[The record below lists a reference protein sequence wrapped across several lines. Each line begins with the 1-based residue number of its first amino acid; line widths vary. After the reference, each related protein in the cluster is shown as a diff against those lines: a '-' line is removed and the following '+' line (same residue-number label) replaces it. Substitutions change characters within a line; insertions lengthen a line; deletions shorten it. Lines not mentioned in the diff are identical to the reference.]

1 MAFND
6 TLFQLGMDLTRSSPA
21 QKEDLHASQSA
32 RAALEDTTGN
42 RGASSHAGQ
51 HLIIDLFGAR
61 RLDDVGHVER
71 VLKRCVEASG
81 ATLLHMHLHPLKPTG
96 GVTGVAVLEESHIA
110 IHSWPKDGYAAL
122 DVFMSGPAD
131 AARVVPVLKKAF
143 EAREVRVTAQ
153 LRGAAPKK
161 TGKRKDKAKA
171 GKKPAAAARPR
182 AIRKANAA

>member
-1 MAFND
+1 
-6 TLFQLGMDLTRSSPA
+6 
-21 QKEDLHASQSA
+21 
-32 RAALEDTTGN
+32 
-42 RGASSHAGQ
+42 
-51 HLIIDLFGAR
+51 
-61 RLDDVGHVER
+61 
-71 VLKRCVEASG
+71 
-81 ATLLHMHLHPLKPTG
+81 
-96 GVTGVAVLEESHIA
+96 LEESHIA

>member
-21 QKEDLHASQSA
+21 QEEDLRAKQGA
-32 RAALEDTTGN
+32 RVAREDTTEDCGVS
-42 RGASSHAGQ
+42 AYAGQ
-51 HLIIDLFGAR
+51 HLIIDIYGAR

-96 GVTGVAVLEESHIA
+96 GVTGVAVLKESHIA

-122 DVFMSGPAD
+122 DVFMSGSAD
-131 AARVVPVLKKAF
+131 PARVIPVLEEAF
-143 EAREVRVTAQ
+143 EASEVRVTAQ
-153 LRGAAPKK
+153 LRSATPDK
-161 TGKRKDKAKA
+161 TAKRKS
-171 GKKPAAAARPR
+171 GKSASPR
-182 AIRKANAA
+182 AIRKAKAAA